1 MKSRFD
7 TVNTQ
12 VVEVGYY
19 VLVDARIK
27 KKWRAKAILGERIYS
42 MPGIVSEVN
51 ANGNIL
57 VRYKN
62 GLETPINKP
71 VPNNQFKVIDEEMY
85 KSVEMSPIEDDGED
99 PSDEVPSNEVGQ
111 LHQAIEDEIQRFV
124 QPSANS
130 SLQFTKDMDVQNDYM
145 DVPVGWKP
153 IPGLKVAIYWSAEQ
167 IWYKGEVVKFVAKN
181 QKWLIAYL
189 DGDRSEHTFRSE
201 KWRVYSDQ
209 LPRLMKTFM
218 KSLENLNA

>member
-1 MKSRFD
+1 MREKNAAKMKSRFD

-12 VVEVGYY
+12 VVKVGDY

-71 VPNNQFKVIDEEMY
+71 VPNNQFKVIDEKMY

-99 PSDEVPSNEVGQ
+99 RSDEVPSNEVGQ
-111 LHQAIEDEIQRFV
+111 LHQAVEMSPIEDEVFSQAFFLPFSPLSLISFLTLRSNALISQAPIPV
-124 QPSANS
+124 CNS
-130 SLQFTKDMDVQNDYM
+130 QKYFLFLHLSTFSFLFPFLTLQDMDVQNDYM
-145 DVPVGWKP
+145 EVPVGWKP
-153 IPGLKVAIYWSAEQ
+153 IPGL
-167 IWYKGEVVKFVAKN
+167 
-181 QKWLIAYL
+181 
-189 DGDRSEHTFRSE
+189 
-201 KWRVYSDQ
+201 RVFF
-209 LPRLMKTFM
+209 LFFPNFPFL
-218 KSLENLNA
+218 